1 MTIKFGAFPLKWM
14 LIISSCLLS
23 QLAEVSSVSL
33 LLSTFELT
41 ESKAT
46 LQEDGSV
53 CHFHFLYCH
62 FVSSGDAK
70 VYLFVFASSRGYG
83 HWCVPFRQ
91 TVSGIQPTTCRWWN
105 SVWYLFKRHIQ
116 LPAAHRQSIGQ
127 AINRPRKR
135 PDSVCWYSQARSFD
149 TTEMPPRESTHT
161 KLPGYKHAHSCED
174 SLQGLLHHESDCKT
188 TN

>member
-83 HWCVPFRQ
+83 HWCVPFRRRLAAYSRLHADDEIPSGTCLNGTYNCRLLIANRLARPLIGRENDP
-91 TVSGIQPTTCRWWN
+91 TVSGGTVKHVHSTRLRC
-105 SVWYLFKRHIQ
+105 
-116 LPAAHRQSIGQ
+116 HREK
-127 AINRPRKR
+127 A
-135 PDSVCWYSQARSFD
+135 
-149 TTEMPPRESTHT
+149 HT